1 MQYTFK
7 NLQQSFKS
15 SYENLIKNKWISYLV
30 ITILLIIV
38 IISFKNYSID
48 LFTDPPTTTKPPTTT
63 IPITTFIDIK
73 KNDIIQPPTPT
84 TTNAF
89 TNFNFN
95 FIKNYLDYKSL
106 KNQNLDRL
114 NEKQKQLDNLNTRIG
129 NIINQ

>member
-30 ITILLIIV
+30 IVILLIIV

-48 LFTDPPTTTKPPTTT
+48 LFTVPTT
-63 IPITTFIDIK
+63 IPTKTFIDIK
-73 KNDIIQPPTPT
+73 KNDLIQPLVPT
-84 TTNAF
+84 TTNPF

-106 KNQNLDRL
+106 KNENLDRL
-114 NEKQKQLDNLNTRIG
+114 NEKQKQIDNLNTRIG
-129 NIINQ
+129 NILNQ